1 MNVVPPTEQSRFL
14 VFGASGY
21 VGTNLVP
28 ALLAAGAGHV
38 RAAARNRKVLAAQ
51 PWEGVEL
58 VEADA
63 LKPNTLATALAD
75 VDIAYYLVH

>member
-1 MNVVPPTEQSRFL
+1 MNIVL
-14 VFGASGY
+14 IGASGY

-28 ALLAAGAGHV
+28 ALVAAGVGRV

-51 PWEGVEL
+51 PWKNVEL

-63 LKPNTLATALAD
+63 LRLAQGAAD
-75 VDIAYYLVH
+75 I